1 MNALVFGGRGALG
14 AAICRQLRMAGADV
28 IVTSSQAPHQEASEG
43 TDHWIRV
50 DPMADSVGIG
60 SLDDLP
66 CLDAVVWAQGVNASD
81 SVIGFDTDVLSRV
94 FEANVTFIARTLARL
109 VELDRLATP
118 SRLCILSSIWQEQ
131 ARTAKFSY
139 TVSKAAVAGLVR
151 SCAADLGPRQVL
163 VNAVLPGVVDTPM
176 THANLSVQQISAI
189 RSASALARL
198 ATPDD
203 IAATVAFLVGPTN
216 GAITGQSITV
226 DAGFSHIRN
235 L

>member
-14 AAICRQLRMAGADV
+14 EAICRRLSLAGAEV
-28 IVTSSQAPHQEASEG
+28 IASSSQVSHSGENQAIDRFISVYPPTDSGLAS
-43 TDHWIRV
+43 
-50 DPMADSVGIG
+50 
-60 SLDDLP
+60 LYDLP
-66 CLDAVVWAQGVNASD
+66 RLDAVVWAQGVNATD
-81 SVIGFDTDVLSRV
+81 SVDGFDPDVFSTVL
-94 FEANVTFIARTLARL
+94 EANVTFIARTLARL
-109 VELDRLATP
+109 VQLDRLAKP

-139 TVSKAAVAGLVR
+139 TVSKAAIAGLVR

-176 THANLSVQQISAI
+176 THANLSVEQIGAI
-189 RSASALARL
+189 RSDSALGRL

>member
-14 AAICRQLRMAGADV
+14 EAICRRLSLAGAEV
-28 IVTSSQAPHQEASEG
+28 IASSSQVSHSGENQAIDRFISVYPPTDSGLAS
-43 TDHWIRV
+43 
-50 DPMADSVGIG
+50 
-60 SLDDLP
+60 LYDLP
-66 CLDAVVWAQGVNASD
+66 RLDAVVWAQGVNATD
-81 SVIGFDTDVLSRV
+81 SVDGFDPDVVSTVL
-94 FEANVTFIARTLARL
+94 EANVTFIARTLARL
-109 VELDRLATP
+109 VQLDRLAKP

-139 TVSKAAVAGLVR
+139 TVSKAAIAGLVR

-176 THANLSVQQISAI
+176 THANLSVEQIGAI
-189 RSASALARL
+189 RSDSALGRL

-203 IAATVAFLVGPTN
+203 IAAAVAFLVGPTN

>member
-1 MNALVFGGRGALG
+1 MNALLFGGRGTLG
-14 AAICRQLRMAGADV
+14 EAICRRLRTDGCAV
-28 IVTSSQAPHQEASEG
+28 IATSSQLEPAAENQAAQR
-43 TDHWIRV
+43 WIRV
-50 DPMADSVGIG
+50 DPRADSTLGG
-60 SLDDLP
+60 LKDLP
-66 CLDAVVWAQGVNASD
+66 RLDAVVWAQGVNATD
-81 SVIGFDTDVLSRV
+81 SVAGFDPEV
-94 FEANVTFIARTLARL
+94 FSSVIEANVTFIARTLARL

-131 ARTAKFSY
+131 ARTGKFSY
-139 TVSKAAVAGLVR
+139 TISKAAVAGLVR

-176 THANLSVQQISAI
+176 THANLSIAQIEAI
-189 RSASALARL
+189 RSASALGQL

-203 IAATVAFLVGPTN
+203 IAAAVAFLVGPTN

>member
-14 AAICRQLRMAGADV
+14 LAICRRLRMAGADV
-28 IVTSSQAPHQEASEG
+28 IASSSQSPPQEEQQG
-43 TDHWIRV
+43 IDRWIRL
-50 DPMADSVGIG
+50 DPPADSGLA
-60 SLDDLP
+60 SLEHLP
-66 CLDAVVWAQGVNASD
+66 RLDAVVWAQGVNATD
-81 SVIGFDTDVLSRV
+81 SVAGFDPDVFANVL
-94 FEANVTFIARTLARL
+94 EANVTFIARTLARL

-176 THANLSVQQISAI
+176 THANLSLAQIDAI
-189 RSASALARL
+189 RSASALGHL

-203 IAATVAFLVGPTN
+203 IAAAVAFLVGPTN

-235 L
+235 F

>member
-1 MNALVFGGRGALG
+1 M
-14 AAICRQLRMAGADV
+14 
-28 IVTSSQAPHQEASEG
+28 
-43 TDHWIRV
+43 
-50 DPMADSVGIG
+50 
-60 SLDDLP
+60 
-66 CLDAVVWAQGVNASD
+66 
-81 SVIGFDTDVLSRV
+81 
-94 FEANVTFIARTLARL
+94 
-109 VELDRLATP
+109 DRLAKP

-139 TVSKAAVAGLVR
+139 TVSKAAIAGLVR

-176 THANLSVQQISAI
+176 THANLSVEQIGAI
-189 RSASALARL
+189 RSDSALGRL

-203 IAATVAFLVGPTN
+203 IAAAVAFLVGPTN

>member
-14 AAICRQLRMAGADV
+14 EAICRRLSMAGADV
-28 IVTSSQAPHQEASEG
+28 IASSSQAPHLEENQAV
-43 TDHWIRV
+43 DRWIRV
-50 DPMADSVGIG
+50 DPPTDSGLA
-60 SLDDLP
+60 SLYDLP
-66 CLDAVVWAQGVNASD
+66 RLDAVVWAQGVNATD
-81 SVIGFDTDVLSRV
+81 SVAFFDSDVFSTVL
-94 FEANVTFIARTLARL
+94 EANVTFIARTLARL
-109 VELDRLATP
+109 VQLDRLATP

-139 TVSKAAVAGLVR
+139 TVSKAAIAGLVR

-176 THANLSVQQISAI
+176 THANLSVEQIGAI
-189 RSASALARL
+189 RSASALGRL

-203 IAATVAFLVGPTN
+203 IAAAVAFLVGPTN